1 MSTIIDL
8 IFSPLGAILGI
19 IISAMATWLTGRASG
34 KSSVERKLDK
44 AYRDERK
51 EIDNEDLGLGATDAT
66 RVERLRDIA
75 GKR

>member
-1 MSTIIDL
+1 MIDL
-8 IFSPLGAILGI
+8 IFGPLGAILGI
-19 IISAMATWLTGRASG
+19 IVSAMATWLAGRSSG

-66 RVERLRDIA
+66 RVERLRKMS
-75 GKR
+75 GHRER

>member
-1 MSTIIDL
+1 MIDL
-8 IFSPLGAILGI
+8 IFGPLGAALGI
-19 IISAMATWLTGRASG
+19 LIAAAATWLAGRSSG

-51 EIDNEDLGLGATDAT
+51 EIDNEDLGIGSSDEH
-66 RVERLRDIA
+66 RIERLRDIA